1 MKIIYSLFLIILFSI
16 SSAAQK
22 LSIYG
27 GKNHEVYLGCLTCDK
42 FDSDSIWNKFGL
54 YGSKFNAQSI
64 WNKFGRYGGSFN
76 DYSPF
81 NKFARNPPKLV
92 DQTGKFYGYFTADK
106 FFTNRTDNRLAAVVT
121 ENWEV
126 IADDVSEGYDLYFT
140 RSW

>member
-1 MKIIYSLFLIILFSI
+1 MKILYAILLLILFST
-16 SSAAQK
+16 SSHAQK

-27 GKNHEVYLGCLTCDK
+27 GEKNDVYLGCLTCDK

-64 WNKFGRYGGSFN
+64 WNKFGKYGGSFN

-81 NKFARNPPKLV
+81 NKFARNPPILV
-92 DQTGKFYGYFTADK
+92 GENGKFYGYFTADK
-106 FFTNRTDNRLAAVVT
+106 FYNKRTNSRLANSIT
-121 ENWEV
+121 ENWEF

-140 RSW
+140 RN